1 MPIGRSA
8 IESYKLVKRHTVFSH
23 DELVCKMASSKLPID
38 MESSL
43 AVERELALIN
53 EAERRDR
60 QMLVQRGL
68 VSQSRRLHFEILPD
82 DERTCA
88 FCKTTCFVSAI
99 RCSCQ
104 PNKLACITHI
114 EHVCNATKRKQ
125 HRSRQ
130 RNNNNNTNKQAQSP
144 AATIQHRYTLI
155 YRYSMAELQDMLV
168 KLEER
173 RFAYEEWCARVR
185 AILVRQARTKVTE
198 VDSDIEEIPVDG
210 DDSNKSNTPAKMSEV
225 SQ

>member
-8 IESYKLVKRHTVFSH
+8 VESYKLVKRHTVFSH

-43 AVERELALIN
+43 AVLDQLALIN

-60 QMLVQRGL
+60 QMLVQRGT

-88 FCKTTCFVSAI
+88 YCKTTCFVSAI

-104 PNKLACITHI
+104 PNKLACIGHI
-114 EHVCNATKRKQ
+114 EHLCERKQ
-125 HRSRQ
+125 AHKQPHR
-130 RNNNNNTNKQAQSP
+130 
-144 AATIQHRYTLI
+144 HTLL
-155 YRYSMAELQDMLV
+155 YRYSMAELQEMLV

-173 RFAYEEWCARVR
+173 RFAYEVHVVASHSIHYSSECAQTHV
-185 AILVRQARTKVTE
+185 
-198 VDSDIEEIPVDG
+198 
-210 DDSNKSNTPAKMSEV
+210 
-225 SQ
+225 